1 MTRYVVRGCSRLG
14 VILLLAICLIAAA
27 DPQARAQRPAAP
39 NCYPSRPWRMCVWR
53 TAAS

>member
-1 MTRYVVRGCSRLG
+1 MKWYAVRGWSRLG
-14 VILLLAICLIAAA
+14 AILLLAICLIAAA

-39 NCYPSRPWRMCVWR
+39 QLLPKQTLAYVAWR